1 MAELVTAIGLVLV
14 IEGLLYAV
22 APGRLKSLAE
32 LAGQIPDETLRMAG
46 IVAIALGVG
55 VVWIGRSV
63 IGGWPQPHVIVTE
76 QAMRGLRIASHD
88 GHHPVPKRLKA
99 DGPAR
104 HQRETG

>member
-46 IVAIALGVG
+46 IVAIAAGVG
-55 VVWIGRSV
+55 IVWLGRSV
-63 IGGWPQPHVIVTE
+63 MGG
-76 QAMRGLRIASHD
+76 
-88 GHHPVPKRLKA
+88 
-99 DGPAR
+99 
-104 HQRETG
+104 